1 MRQVSR
7 RALVAAAVGS
17 ALVTGCTSTVEGA
30 AAFADPVTD
39 VPAED
44 FPITGAT
51 DSDVDRYA
59 RNALDDLVT
68 FWEQAY
74 PEAYGEPFTP
84 LEGGFFSVDSED
96 LDESRY
102 PDHGIGCPGSP
113 TDPEEVAGNAF
124 YDPNCDVIA
133 FDTALL
139 AELGEEYGPFIGPAV
154 MAHEMGHAMQFRF
167 GYNDSSIQDETQADC
182 FAGAFTRWVADGNGA
197 HVAVRRAEID
207 PVVLGFLG
215 LRDDVGSD
223 PEDELAH
230 GSGFDR
236 VSGFLSGYEDGVT
249 SCRDDFGTDRVFTQV
264 PFTEQEDYANDGN
277 APYGDVPALVEATL
291 PVFYESFVDGFEPPA
306 VETFDGTAPD
316 CGDMGAED
324 RDVGFCPADGTVYA
338 DGTDLLEPAYDDIGD
353 FAVVTA
359 IALPY
364 AEAARA
370 ALGLP
375 TGTPEATVS
384 AVCLT
389 GTYTARVFSGD
400 FYDPGEQA
408 GVLLSPGD
416 VDEAVLFLL
425 AYGQT
430 AAVLP
435 HTDATGFELVGAFRA
450 GFLQGAGSCG
460 L

>member
-1 MRQVSR
+1 MPRARRGSDGQRAAHRLHQQRRRHRVVRRPGQRRQRGGLPHHGV
-7 RALVAAAVGS
+7 LDG
-17 ALVTGCTSTVEGA
+17 
-30 AAFADPVTD
+30 D
-39 VPAED
+39 
-44 FPITGAT
+44 I
-51 DSDVDRYA
+51 DRYA
-59 RNALDDLVT
+59 RNALDDLVR
-68 FWEQAY
+68 FWEEAY

-96 LDESRY
+96 VDESLY
-102 PDHGIGCPGSP
+102 PDYGIGCPESP
-113 TDPEEVAGNAF
+113 TDPAEVEGNAF

-139 AELGEEYGPFIGPAV
+139 TQLSEQYGPFIGPAV
-154 MAHEMGHAMQFRF
+154 MAHEMGHAMQARF

-182 FAGAFTRWVADGNGA
+182 FAGAFTRWVADGNGE
-197 HVAVRRAEID
+197 HVTVRRAEID

-249 SCRDDFGTDRVFTQV
+249 ACRDGFGSDRVFTEV
-264 PFTEQEDYANDGN
+264 PFTEEEDYASDGN
-277 APYGDVPALVEATL
+277 APYADIPSLIDASL
-291 PVFYESFVDGFEPPA
+291 PVFYGSFVDGFQPPT
-306 VETFDGTAPD
+306 VESFDGTAPE

-324 RDVGFCPADGTVYA
+324 RDVGFCEADETVYA
-338 DGTDLLEPAYDDIGD
+338 DETDLLEPAYDEIGD

-370 ALGLP
+370 TLGLP
-375 TGTPEATVS
+375 NDTPEATVS
-384 AVCLT
+384 SVCLT

-400 FYDPGEQA
+400 FYDAQEQQ
-408 GVLLSPGD
+408 GVRLSPGD

-425 AYGQT
+425 SYGQT
-430 AAVLP
+430 DAVLP
-435 HTDATGFELVGAFRA
+435 NTDATGFELVGAFRA
-450 GFLQGAGSCG
+450 GFTEGAAACG